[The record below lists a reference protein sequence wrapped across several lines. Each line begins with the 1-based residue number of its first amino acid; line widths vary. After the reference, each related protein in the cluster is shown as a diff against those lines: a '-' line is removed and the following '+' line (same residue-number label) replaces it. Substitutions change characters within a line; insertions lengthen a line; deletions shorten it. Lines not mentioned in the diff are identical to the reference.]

1 MKLRHGSKK
10 LFVAVAVKNRLYAL
24 FQTRGDL
31 LYLFGGLFGSK
42 DNGDDGAGLLRLCG
56 LCVCLLRFGCVH
68 IGFVLFAALRLR
80 VTHNAVF
87 FRHFAPLK
95 LPFPLVAAFHDIAVL
110 GKRAF
115 FLRGSVPA
123 KSRKVNAAFPF
134 FGHLYHAGLI

>member
-1 MKLRHGSKK
+1 ML
-10 LFVAVAVKNRLYAL
+10 
-24 FQTRGDL
+24 QTGGNL

-56 LCVCLLRFGCVH
+56 LYGCLLRFGCVH

-80 VTHNAVF
+80 VTHNLIF
-87 FRHFAPLK
+87 LRHFAPLK
-95 LPFPLVAAFHDIAVL
+95 LPFPLVAAFHDIAVF

-115 FLRGSVPA
+115 FLRGGIS
-123 KSRKVNAAFPF
+123 SESSKVNAAFPF